1 MRAELDGKHVSGA
14 ERVIPH
20 YELERVVAE
29 LLKRPKRYDKIV
41 ITIERVD
48 NIETIPYS
56 LPIKSYDFESVEQ
69 AHNFVVKKLKE
80 IGISED
86 LVRKALK
93 LLTEGPNPKGGNM
106 RGAVLMDVESGE
118 RLEPDQERGIRTSRI
133 DWRNRSAVK
142 EALKERGI
150 KKFYLERLIDAL
162 AIATKNI
169 HCGVIAEICWS
180 DDPEYTT
187 GYIASRDL
195 GYIRIKPMKEENTP
209 IGGRVYFIKRENLQ
223 KLIECLEK
231 KVMLIEQLV

>member
-1 MRAELDGKHVSGA
+1 MLSVRMRAELDGKHVSGA
-14 ERVIPH
+14 ERVITDH
-20 YELERVVAE
+20 HLKKVVLE

-41 ITIERVD
+41 ITVERVD

-69 AHNFVVKKLKE
+69 AHNFVVEKLKE
-80 IGISED
+80 MGIGED

-106 RGAVLMDVESGE
+106 RGAVLMDVKSGE

-150 KKFYLERLIDAL
+150 KK
-162 AIATKNI
+162 
-169 HCGVIAEICWS
+169 
-180 DDPEYTT
+180 
-187 GYIASRDL
+187 
-195 GYIRIKPMKEENTP
+195 
-209 IGGRVYFIKRENLQ
+209 
-223 KLIECLEK
+223 
-231 KVMLIEQLV
+231 